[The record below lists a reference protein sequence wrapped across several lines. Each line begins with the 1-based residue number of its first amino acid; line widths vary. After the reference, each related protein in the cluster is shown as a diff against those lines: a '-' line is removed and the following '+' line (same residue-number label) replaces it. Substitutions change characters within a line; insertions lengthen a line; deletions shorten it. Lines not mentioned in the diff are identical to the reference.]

1 MMKGLLANRKAFS
14 PIIATIILCAAVLA
28 VGMSL
33 WSFTYSVSNSL
44 QTSYFNEVKA
54 EVEVISERFT
64 VEHVSY
70 DHDTSIFYVWVY
82 NYGEVNIEVDV
93 YVYIEGELLGK
104 NVTATSIPSTEF
116 LDVRVS
122 PITVSEGSSIL
133 IEAISRRQNVLYET
147 YVVTAR

>member
-64 VEHVSY
+64 VEHVS
-70 DHDTSIFYVWVY
+70 HDDSVDVLHVWIY

-93 YVYIEGELLGK
+93 YVYLEGELLGK
-104 NVTATSIPSTEF
+104 NVTATAVPSGEL

-122 PITVSEGSSIL
+122 VTVSGGSSIL
-133 IEAISRRQNVLYET
+133 IEVMSRRQNVVYET
-147 YVVTAR
+147 HIVPLE